1 MKLNKLTAKNYKSL
15 EDIEIKFNGNYCAIS
30 GKNNSGKSNIIHLI
44 TYLLGP
50 SSLVPWDDNIR
61 LDFKSDCTQWMGP
74 DTIINIHYEFSLN
87 DRDDKGLIEF
97 IKRFANKDIKYND
110 NKDLLLEVSILLSNS
125 SELEYKVLFEKEEV
139 APKDIIRRLRD
150 SELLIL
156 HNSTKNMMPNFFLSG
171 KTCFGL
177 DYTREEYKDLD
188 KALSNVKKKVEKISK
203 NRILR
208 CIGNVYVEIIRGTP
222 MLLQILI
229 LFAVVPLIYME
240 ITGERLVMNV
250 FLIGVIAMGINS
262 GAYVTELI
270 RSGINGVDKG
280 QWEACETLGLTRGQ
294 TMKLV
299 ILPQAFKRIVPPLVS
314 EFVTLIKDSSLV
326 STIGV
331 VELLKSAQVLGGNY
345 ADLMSPLI
353 IAGVMYLIMTLS
365 IAYLARHLERRLA
378 ESD

>member
-1 MKLNKLTAKNYKSL
+1 MFSAMGEVLTSENLIFLLKGAGLSL
-15 EDIEIKFNGNYCAIS
+15 AMAVLS
-30 GKNNSGKSNIIHLI
+30 LLI
-44 TYLLGP
+44 
-50 SSLVPWDDNIR
+50 
-61 LDFKSDCTQWMGP
+61 
-74 DTIINIHYEFSLN
+74 
-87 DRDDKGLIEF
+87 GLILGTLG
-97 IKRFANKDIKYND
+97 A
-110 NKDLLLEVSILLSNS
+110 S
-125 SELEYKVLFEKEEV
+125 
-139 APKDIIRRLRD
+139 A
-150 SELLIL
+150 
-156 HNSTKNMMPNFFLSG
+156 
-171 KTCFGL
+171 
-177 DYTREEYKDLD
+177 
-188 KALSNVKKKVEKISK
+188 KISK

-280 QWEACETLGLTRGQ
+280 QWEACETLGLTLGQ

>member
-1 MKLNKLTAKNYKSL
+1 MFSAMSEVLTSENLIFLLKWAGLSL
-15 EDIEIKFNGNYCAIS
+15 AIA
-30 GKNNSGKSNIIHLI
+30 
-44 TYLLGP
+44 
-50 SSLVPWDDNIR
+50 V
-61 LDFKSDCTQWMGP
+61 
-74 DTIINIHYEFSLN
+74 
-87 DRDDKGLIEF
+87 
-97 IKRFANKDIKYND
+97 
-110 NKDLLLEVSILLSNS
+110 LS
-125 SELEYKVLFEKEEV
+125 
-139 APKDIIRRLRD
+139 
-150 SELLIL
+150 LLI
-156 HNSTKNMMPNFFLSG
+156 
-171 KTCFGL
+171 GL
-177 DYTREEYKDLD
+177 VLGTLG
-188 KALSNVKKKVEKISK
+188 ASAKISK